1 MKPGE
6 CSPPVPAGQLRRSP
20 AAAVSQHA
28 LCPIHWQRAWTETA
42 AGPDWLKSCPEIAK
56 CCFLAL
62 EMQGE
67 KKIPSSCIRA
77 VCHSCAICSTCNIN
91 QQPVV
96 RSDSS
101 AFDGYGESQI
111 NKLYAASGLSVRFL
125 SSSVVHL
132 HGQSAL
138 QDKRRCPSLLLVFWG
153 GPAFP
158 AQGWDA
164 GAGAP
169 RRGPAE
175 RGACQPECLA
185 EKMLDFGLRSLPW
198 QLLSVSTEV
207 TLGGEELWQPG
218 GRLPA
223 GPLGCCILWNN
234 RPTENDTNA
243 WRGLRCFS
251 LTSDY
256 ISCSALNSQPDFWRH
271 PSTNTCKLR
280 AVVLAGSFAWG
291 SHSSGAAAHGVWRC
305 GAGASARLSCRPLS
319 FMDEVWKMC
328 VHYRRV
334 LNSSAWKL
342 WWSKFH
348 LKKNNN

>member
-1 MKPGE
+1 MQHK
-6 CSPPVPAGQLRRSP
+6 S
-20 AAAVSQHA
+20 AASCQVRQFSFWWIWGKSNKQA
-28 LCPIHWQRAWTETA
+28 LCSQW
-42 AGPDWLKSCPEIAK
+42 SVS
-56 CCFLAL
+56 
-62 EMQGE
+62 
-67 KKIPSSCIRA
+67 KI
-77 VCHSCAICSTCNIN
+77 
-91 QQPVV
+91 
-96 RSDSS
+96 
-101 AFDGYGESQI
+101 SQLFI
-111 NKLYAASGLSVRFL
+111 
-125 SSSVVHL
+125 VHL

-138 QDKRRCPSLLLVFWG
+138 QGKRRCPSSLLVFWG
-153 GPAFP
+153 GTAFP

-164 GAGAP
+164 GTGTP
-169 RRGPAE
+169 HRGPAE
-175 RGACQPECLA
+175 TGACQSECLA

-207 TLGGEELWQPG
+207 TLGGEELRQPG

-223 GPLGCCILWNN
+223 GPLGCCMLWNN

-256 ISCSALNSQPDFWRH
+256 ISCSALNSQPDFWRR

-291 SHSSGAAAHGVWRC
+291 SRSSGAAAHGVWRC
-305 GAGASARLSCRPLS
+305 GAGARARLSCRPLS
-319 FMDEVWKMC
+319 FTDEVWKMC
-328 VHYRRV
+328 ALYHRV

-348 LKKNNN
+348 LKKKKSKLSTRCENQGSTSSVNLYMFYHKGTYCSYQANRQNNNGFRKKIRIHPQLG

>member
-1 MKPGE
+1 MQHK
-6 CSPPVPAGQLRRSP
+6 S
-20 AAAVSQHA
+20 AASCQVRQFSFWWIWGKSNKQA
-28 LCPIHWQRAWTETA
+28 LCSQWTV
-42 AGPDWLKSCPEIAK
+42 S
-56 CCFLAL
+56 
-62 EMQGE
+62 
-67 KKIPSSCIRA
+67 KISQLF
-77 VCHSCAICSTCNIN
+77 SCAF
-91 QQPVV
+91 
-96 RSDSS
+96 
-101 AFDGYGESQI
+101 AW
-111 NKLYAASGLSVRFL
+111 A
-125 SSSVVHL
+125 
-132 HGQSAL
+132 
-138 QDKRRCPSLLLVFWG
+138 
-153 GPAFP
+153 
-158 AQGWDA
+158 
-164 GAGAP
+164 
-169 RRGPAE
+169 
-175 RGACQPECLA
+175 ECLA
-185 EKMLDFGLRSLPW
+185 GQAEVSFLAVGVLGRSSFSSAGMGCRRRSASQRSCRERSMPAWVLGW
-198 QLLSVSTEV
+198 ENVRFWASLSTLAAVVFSTEV

-243 WRGLRCFS
+243 WRGLCCFS